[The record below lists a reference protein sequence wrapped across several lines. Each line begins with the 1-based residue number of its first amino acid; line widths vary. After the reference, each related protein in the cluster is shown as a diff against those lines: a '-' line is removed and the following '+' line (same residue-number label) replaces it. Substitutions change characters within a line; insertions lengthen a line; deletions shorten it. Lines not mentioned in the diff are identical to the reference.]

1 MRVVVAE
8 DSPLLRAGIV
18 RVLESAGLEV
28 VAEAGDADD
37 LIRKVRAHKPDVA
50 VVDIRMPPRG
60 EDDGLVAAELLR
72 GEMPQIGVLVLSQY
86 VEEHYAQR
94 LLGTGAEG
102 AGYLLKDRVADP
114 DRFVESVRRVGNGGS
129 ALDPEVV
136 AMMLGRKTGSGGP
149 VDSLTDRE
157 TDVLSRMAEGR
168 TNRAIS
174 AELFLSERA
183 VERHVTGIFEK
194 LGLTNTGEDH
204 RRVLAVLAWMD
215 R

>member
-18 RVLESAGLEV
+18 RVLESADIEV

-37 LIRKVRAHKPDVA
+37 LIRKVRAHKPDLA
-50 VVDIRMPPRG
+50 VVDIRMPPKG
-60 EDDGLVAAELLR
+60 EDDGLAAAELLR
-72 GEMPQIGVLVLSQY
+72 AELPHIGMLVLSQY

-94 LLGTGAEG
+94 LLAAGAEG

-129 ALDPEVV
+129 VLDPEVV
-136 AMMLGRKTGSGGP
+136 ALMLGRSGNAGP
-149 VDSLTDRE
+149 LAALTERE
-157 TDVLSRMAEGR
+157 TEVLSRMAEGR

-174 AELFLSERA
+174 GELFLSERA

>member
-1 MRVVVAE
+1 
-8 DSPLLRAGIV
+8 LRAGIV
-18 RVLESAGLEV
+18 RVLESAGIEV

-37 LIRKVRAHKPDVA
+37 LLRKVRAHKPDLA
-50 VVDIRMPPRG
+50 VVDIRMPPKG
-60 EDDGLVAAELLR
+60 EDDGLAAAEILR
-72 GEMPQIGVLVLSQY
+72 AEFPGIGMLVLSQY

-94 LLGTGAEG
+94 LLASGAEG

-114 DRFVESVRRVGNGGS
+114 ERFIESVRRVANGGS
-129 ALDPEVV
+129 VLDPEVV
-136 AMMLGRKTGSGGP
+136 SLMLGRKGGDGP
-149 VDSLTDRE
+149 LASLTERE
-157 TDVLSRMAEGR
+157 TEVLQRMAEGR

-174 AELFLSERA
+174 GELFLSERA

>member
-8 DSPLLRAGIV
+8 DAPLLRAGIV
-18 RVLESAGLEV
+18 RVLESGGIEV

-37 LIRKVRAHKPDVA
+37 LLRKVRAHKPDVA

-60 EDDGLVAAELLR
+60 EDDGLAAAEILR
-72 GEMPQIGVLVLSQY
+72 AELPHIGMLVLSQY

-94 LLGTGAEG
+94 LLASGAEG

-114 DRFVESVRRVGNGGS
+114 DRFIEAVRRVGNGGS
-129 ALDPEVV
+129 VLDPEVV
-136 AMMLGRKTGSGGP
+136 SLMLGRKSSDGP
-149 VDSLTDRE
+149 LASLTDRE
-157 TDVLSRMAEGR
+157 TEVLQRMAEGR

-174 AELFLSERA
+174 GELFLSERA

-194 LGLTNTGEDH
+194 LGLTNTGSDH

>member
-1 MRVVVAE
+1 MRVLVAE

-18 RVLESAGLEV
+18 RVLESADIEV
-28 VAEAGDADD
+28 VAEAADADE
-37 LIRKVRAHKPDVA
+37 LVRKARAHKPDVA
-50 VVDIRMPPRG
+50 VVDIRMPPKG
-60 EDDGLVAAELLR
+60 EDDGLAAAELLR
-72 GEMPQIGVLVLSQY
+72 GERPELAVLVLSQY

-94 LLGTGAEG
+94 LLGSGAER

-114 DRFVESVRRVGNGGS
+114 ERFVESVRRVANGGS
-129 ALDPEVV
+129 VLDPEVV
-136 AMMLGRKTGSGGP
+136 SLMLGRKSGTDGP
-149 VDSLTDRE
+149 LSSLTERE
-157 TDVLSRMAEGR
+157 TEVLSKMAEGR

-174 AELFLSERA
+174 AEMFLSERA

-204 RRVLAVLAWMD
+204 RRVLAVLAWLD

>member
-18 RVLESAGLEV
+18 RVLEFADIEV
-28 VAEAGDADD
+28 VAEAATADD
-37 LIRKVRAHKPDVA
+37 LLRKVRAHKPDLA
-50 VVDIRMPPRG
+50 IVDIRMPPRG
-60 EDDGLVAAELLR
+60 EDDGLVAAETLR
-72 GEMPQIGVLVLSQY
+72 EELPDVGMLVLSQY

-94 LLGTGAEG
+94 LLAAGAEG

-114 DRFVESVRRVGNGGS
+114 DRFIESVRRVAAGGS

-136 AMMLGRKTGSGGP
+136 ALMLGRKGGDGP
-149 VDSLTDRE
+149 LASLTERE
-157 TDVLSRMAEGR
+157 TEVLSRMAEGR

-174 AELFLSERA
+174 GEMFLSERA

-204 RRVLAVLAWMD
+204 RRVLAVLTWLD

>member
-18 RVLESAGLEV
+18 RVLESADIEV

-37 LIRKVRAHKPDVA
+37 LLRKVRAHKPDLA
-50 VVDIRMPPRG
+50 VVDIRMPPKG
-60 EDDGLVAAELLR
+60 EDDGLAAAEVLR
-72 GEMPQIGVLVLSQY
+72 AELPGIGMLVLSQY

-94 LLGTGAEG
+94 LLAGGAEG

-114 DRFVESVRRVGNGGS
+114 DRFIESVRRVANGGS
-129 ALDPEVV
+129 VLDPEVV
-136 AMMLGRKTGSGGP
+136 SLMLGRKGGDGP
-149 VDSLTDRE
+149 LASLTERE
-157 TDVLSRMAEGR
+157 TEVLQRMAEGR

-174 AELFLSERA
+174 GELYLSERA

>member
-18 RVLESAGLEV
+18 RVLESADFEV

-37 LIRKVRAHKPDVA
+37 LVRKVRAHKPDVA
-50 VVDIRMPPRG
+50 VVDIRMPPKG
-60 EDDGLVAAELLR
+60 EDDGLAAAELLR
-72 GEMPQIGVLVLSQY
+72 GELPGLSVLVLSQY

-94 LLGTGAEG
+94 LLGSGAEG

-136 AMMLGRKTGSGGP
+136 SLMLGRKTGSGGP
-149 VDSLTDRE
+149 LDSLTERE
-157 TDVLSRMAEGR
+157 TEVLSRMAEGR

-174 AELFLSERA
+174 GELFLSERA

-204 RRVLAVLAWMD
+204 RRVLAVLAWLD

>member
-8 DSPLLRAGIV
+8 DSLLLRAGIV
-18 RVLESAGLEV
+18 RVLQAASMEV

-37 LIRKVRAHKPDVA
+37 LLRKVRAHRPDVA
-50 VVDIRMPPRG
+50 IVDIRMPPRG
-60 EDDGLVAAELLR
+60 EDDGLVAAETLR
-72 GEMPQIGVLVLSQY
+72 AELPEVGMLVLSQY

-94 LLGTGAEG
+94 LLAAGAEG

-114 DRFVESVRRVGNGGS
+114 DRFVEGVRRVANGGS
-129 ALDPEVV
+129 VLDPEVV
-136 AMMLGRKTGSGGP
+136 GLMLGRRGVGGP
-149 VDSLTDRE
+149 LDALTPRE
-157 TDVLSRMAEGR
+157 ADVLQRMAEGR

-174 AELFLSERA
+174 AELFFSERA
-183 VERHVTGIFEK
+183 VERHVTAIFEK

-204 RRVLAVLAWMD
+204 RRVLAVLAWVN

>member
-8 DSPLLRAGIV
+8 DAPLLRAGIV

-28 VAEAGDADD
+28 VAEAGDAED
-37 LIRKVRAHKPDVA
+37 LVRKVRAHKPDVA
-50 VVDIRMPPRG
+50 VVDIRMPPKG

-72 GEMPQIGVLVLSQY
+72 TELPQLGVLVLSQY

-94 LLGTGAEG
+94 LLGSGAEG

-114 DRFVESVRRVGNGGS
+114 DRFVDSVRRVANGGS

-149 VDSLTDRE
+149 LDSLTDRE

>member
-18 RVLESAGLEV
+18 RVLESADMEV

-37 LIRKVRAHKPDVA
+37 LVRKVRAHKPDVA

-72 GEMPQIGVLVLSQY
+72 AEMPQVGLLVLSQY

-94 LLGTGAEG
+94 LLSSGAEG

-114 DRFVESVRRVGNGGS
+114 DRFVESVRRVANGGS

-136 AMMLGRKTGSGGP
+136 AMMLGRKTGKGGP
-149 VDSLTDRE
+149 LDSLTERE
-157 TDVLSRMAEGR
+157 TEVLSRMAEGR

-174 AELFLSERA
+174 GELFLSERA

-194 LGLTNTGEDH
+194 LSLTNTGEDH